1 MSPAASK
8 AVLIA
13 DDDTLVV
20 EVVKNKLR
28 RQGYRVASATDGM
41 SALAAVTETRPDLV
55 ILDAMMPVH
64 DGYHVLREMKADPVL
79 AAIPVLMLSAR
90 KLESDRLTALALG
103 ADGYLLKPFSADELA
118 VCVRSFFS

>member
-41 SALAAVTETRPDLV
+41 SALAAVTETWPDLV

>member
-20 EVVKNKLR
+20 EVVKNKLS
-28 RQGYRVASATDGM
+28 RQGYRVATAADGM
-41 SALAAVTETRPDLV
+41 SALAALSETRPDLV

-64 DGYHVLREMKADPVL
+64 DGFHVLREMKSDPAL

-90 KLESDRLTALALG
+90 KLEADRKTAFALG
-103 ADGYLLKPFSADELA
+103 ADDYLVKPFSPDEL
-118 VCVRSFFS
+118 VVRVRSFFS

>member
-13 DDDTLVV
+13 DDDALVV
-20 EVVKNKLR
+20 EVVKNKLS
-28 RQGYRVASATDGM
+28 RQGYRVATATDGL
-41 SALAAVTETRPDLV
+41 SAIAALNEAPPDLV

-64 DGYHVLREMKADPVL
+64 DGYHVLREMKADPAL

-90 KLESDRLTALALG
+90 KQEADRQTAFALG
-103 ADGYLLKPFSADELA
+103 ADDYLVKPFSPDEL
-118 VCVRSFFS
+118 VVRVRSFFA